1 MGAAFFLEWRQCVQ
15 EIEVSTE
22 SAPERDVRV
31 EVRFRNN
38 LILRAME
45 EAGIK
50 SVKEL
55 SERAGVVYPTVLDAI
70 AMRRSACNEKGEWR
84 RTAFAI
90 ASALHK
96 EPEELFS
103 WFQRTR
109 ALKRNVFVL
118 GEVASEA
125 ALVPDSSD
133 PERLLLQNEL
143 RGVVASLLSALGERE
158 RQAVQMR
165 FGFEPYCRVH
175 DYAEIGRVLGC
186 TGSNAMVIVDRAVRR
201 LRHPAKMKLLKPYR
215 SDLQ

>member
-1 MGAAFFLEWRQCVQ
+1 M
-15 EIEVSTE
+15 
-22 SAPERDVRV
+22 RDVRV

-38 LILRAME
+38 LILRAMK

-50 SVKEL
+50 TAKDL
-55 SERAGVVYPTVLDAI
+55 SERSGVPYSKVNEMI
-70 AMRRSACNEKGEWR
+70 GMRCPAYNRRGEWHEA
-84 RTAFAI
+84 AFAI

-96 EPEELFS
+96 EPEEIFS

-109 ALKRNVFVL
+109 ALERNVFVL
-118 GEVASEA
+118 GEAASEA
-125 ALVPDSSD
+125 ALVPDSND

-165 FGFEPYCRVH
+165 FGFEPYCRAH
-175 DYAEIGRVLGC
+175 DYAEIGQVLGC
-186 TGSNAMVIVDRAVRR
+186 SGTRAMVIVDRAVRR
-201 LRHPAKMKLLKPYR
+201 LRHPVKMKLLQSYR